1 MKEISEELKN
11 NLRKS
16 RCGLKKV
23 SWNSI
28 YDSEDELL
36 RDLFHEKVIVDN
48 DAPHYKICRGYEYIK
63 GFRNYYKKNGCLS
76 EKQMTQLKR
85 LASEIAYQIY
95 CEGVTG

>member
-1 MKEISEELKN
+1 MKAITEELKN
-11 NLRKS
+11 NLMKS

-36 RDLFHEKVIVDN
+36 KDLFHEKIIVEN
-48 DAPHYKICRGYEYIK
+48 APHHKLCRGYEYIK

-76 EKQMTQLKR
+76 EKQMAQLKR